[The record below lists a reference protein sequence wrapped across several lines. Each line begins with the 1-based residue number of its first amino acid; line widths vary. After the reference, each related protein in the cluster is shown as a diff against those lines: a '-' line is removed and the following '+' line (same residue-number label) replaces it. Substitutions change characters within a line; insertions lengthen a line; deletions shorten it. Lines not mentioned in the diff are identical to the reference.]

1 MYLPTDFVQ
10 VVGQPSS
17 QSVRRS
23 VDKQHTYT
31 HTTMFLTI
39 RNLAAALLLLLSGT
53 PASAFTNPIRQPGGS
68 DPHVSYSDGY
78 YYLMTTTWTD
88 VQIARSATVEGLK
101 TAEKKVV
108 YATDE
113 ANRCCNVWAPE
124 VHYLDGAWYVYYT
137 AGNADDLEGQNL
149 HVLQGAW
156 FAFTFTFYFSCFV
169 LLCVTFPEYA
179 GLGGREGGI
188 DGGGEVL
195 IE

>member
-23 VDKQHTYT
+23 VHKQHTYT

-137 AGNADDLEGQNL
+137 AGNADDLDGQNL

-156 FAFTFTFYFSCFV
+156 FAFTFFLSCFA
-169 LLCVTFPEYA
+169 LLCSALPYSTLASPSL
-179 GLGGREGGI
+179 LGWLVGW
-188 DGGGEVL
+188 
-195 IE
+195 